1 MKFFEKSA
9 KRKSVLALCTCAL
22 AAVGFAATQ
31 HASIEHNMATH
42 PAGASTLSAPG
53 NLNRLTPLTTKSAVS
68 GLDSTLDLN
77 SCTSGNLRIGGGTRD
92 NQGSGSVEVDR
103 GITFAGQPCSAR
115 FTLDPNAKRIE
126 LANRSEQ
133 LNGAVRYYAFAIRL
147 DPSWP
152 LGSNSPDT
160 VVAQF
165 LNADDRGQFSPPL
178 QLTIQDGEFHM
189 WAYPTRNGKMPTSSN
204 PNSYQLLWSQRATAG
219 NWLQFVIGVR
229 WSNNASTGAF
239 NLTYQGNVVVPNTTM
254 QTLYSNSSGSAA
266 SVYAKVGI
274 YGSLSSSTRRM
285 NLGWYRIGGTY
296 QAVTS

>member
-1 MKFFEKSA
+1 MRHLHKSA
-9 KRKSVLALCTCAL
+9 KRKSVLALGTCLL

-31 HASIEHNMATH
+31 HTSIEHNMATH

-53 NLNRLTPLTTKSAVS
+53 PLNTLTPLTTTGAIS
-68 GLDSTLDLN
+68 GLDDTLDLRT
-77 SCTSGNLRIGGGTRD
+77 CTSSSLRIGGGAQD
-92 NQGSGSVEVDR
+92 NQGSGSVTVDR
-103 GITFAGQPCSAR
+103 GVTFVGQPCSAR
-115 FTLDPNAKRIE
+115 FTLDPGAKRVE
-126 LANRSEQ
+126 LANQSEQ

-165 LNADDRGQFSPPL
+165 LNADDRGQFAPPL

-189 WAYPTRNGKMPTSSN
+189 WAYPTRDGKMPTSSN
-204 PNSYQLLWSQRATAG
+204 PNSYRLLWSQRATAG
-219 NWLQFVIGVR
+219 NWLQFVMGVR
-229 WSNNASTGAF
+229 WSNNPSSGAF
-239 NLTYQGNVVVPNTTM
+239 NMTYQGNVVVPNTTM

-274 YGSLSSSTRRM
+274 YGSLSSSARRM
-285 NLGWYRIGGTY
+285 NLGWYRVGSSY